1 MRVPSSLSQ
10 NRVAMGSLWSTGLSS
25 NFAFISIKFH
35 SYPFISISHPIN
47 STSPAPPSGRFA
59 LQRFKAAEML
69 SSFLAKR
76 NEHAAVSKDMDMC
89 CINMC
94 IYIYMY
100 YTYVNMQVSIGYL
113 VMYIY
118 VSLQISLNLGE
129 VCGFHSW
136 CGMLWCMTHIVTL
149 TLWKM
154 FGTLLWQPTFIH
166 GLWSWI
172 QVVAHLRKKW
182 QPRHPEMLSSFSA
195 KTCSDRQ
202 HSGPVV
208 QVCSSYSVG
217 V

>member
-94 IYIYMY
+94 IYIY
-100 YTYVNMQVSIGYL
+100 VL
-113 VMYIY
+113 YICKY
-118 VSLQISLNLGE
+118 VSKYWIPSDVHICIFANLSESGRSLRFSLMVWHVVMHDTYCDADALE
-129 VCGFHSW
+129 DVWHA
-136 CGMLWCMTHIVTL
+136 
-149 TLWKM
+149 
-154 FGTLLWQPTFIH
+154 
-166 GLWSWI
+166 
-172 QVVAHLRKKW
+172 VVATYFHPWAVVLDTSGSTFEKKVAAQAPW
-182 QPRHPEMLSSFSA
+182 
-195 KTCSDRQ
+195 D
-202 HSGPVV
+202 VV
-208 QVCSSYSVG
+208 QLFG
-217 V
+217 QNLFR